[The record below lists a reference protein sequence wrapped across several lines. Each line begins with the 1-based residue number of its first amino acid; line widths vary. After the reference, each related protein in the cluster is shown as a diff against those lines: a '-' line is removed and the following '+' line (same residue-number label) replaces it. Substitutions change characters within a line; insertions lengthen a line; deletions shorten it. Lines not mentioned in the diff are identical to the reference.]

1 MLAEALDAN
10 WPVLQ
15 FVSHGRQ
22 VDGEDPE
29 TPLGLMRDLERTCSC
44 CGHKAECAQDLAVH
58 PESKASPGSKAWKKY
73 CPNAI
78 SLDRVVGARS
88 RFPA

>member
-29 TPLGLMRDLERTCSC
+29 TPLGFGTHMQLL
-44 CGHKAECAQDLAVH
+44 
-58 PESKASPGSKAWKKY
+58 
-73 CPNAI
+73 
-78 SLDRVVGARS
+78 RS
-88 RFPA
+88 